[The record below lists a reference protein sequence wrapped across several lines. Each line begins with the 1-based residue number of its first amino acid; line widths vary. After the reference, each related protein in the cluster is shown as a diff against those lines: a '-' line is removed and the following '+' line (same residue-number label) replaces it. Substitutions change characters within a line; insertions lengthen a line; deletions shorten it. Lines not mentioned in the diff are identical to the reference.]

1 MAILSDPESHLAL
14 QRVVVAVGLSAN
26 IDRPQQ
32 ITLSSLKSTAQSI
45 EPSVYD
51 EAVAK
56 LAFSAPIKP
65 LDSSAE
71 KLHNQAT
78 TSENSNTNLQN
89 FTVEKTGGYRVY
101 KSQESL
107 NQAQANPEIISTTPF
122 TESIVIN
129 DQLIPLKAGRS
140 PLLKLDPGTYQTDK
154 NVVFSPIEYYL
165 AVQTANGLPYTTA
178 GIGHAWSVLAYK
190 EQGWIQPLMTMSL
203 FNSLDEDN
211 KQRLEWGEM
220 TNIATYTNLWINH
233 PDDWNRAINSLNRIP
248 IPDGDTRTHL
258 MQIEPSTAQA
268 ILFKRRW
275 YLPQY
280 ATQEL
285 YLEYLKTSLEKSD
298 SLTNKL
304 ALLIEIAHVNL
315 QNIMNKSFWG
325 AVQIIMNGTWGD
337 TRYNGVTSNCVSYS
351 TAIWN
356 VFNPPV
362 KYDPRILWLVPAPGQ
377 LFVNIDPNRIDT
389 IDLPDED
396 SLPED
401 QRGKPFTTDK

>member
-1 MAILSDPESHLAL
+1 M
-14 QRVVVAVGLSAN
+14 Q
-26 IDRPQQ
+26 
-32 ITLSSLKSTAQSI
+32 
-45 EPSVYD
+45 
-51 EAVAK
+51 
-56 LAFSAPIKP
+56 
-65 LDSSAE
+65 
-71 KLHNQAT
+71 NQAT